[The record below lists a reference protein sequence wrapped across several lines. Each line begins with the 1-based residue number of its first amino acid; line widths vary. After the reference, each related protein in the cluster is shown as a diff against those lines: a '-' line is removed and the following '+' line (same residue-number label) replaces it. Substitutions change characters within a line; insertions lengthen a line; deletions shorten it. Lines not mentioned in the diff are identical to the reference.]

1 MADLEKSVRALSPFP
16 PVQAAALL
24 KPGGVRVLRCQ
35 LPRKND
41 FYGFEPA
48 APSQL
53 YPEAPAGA
61 PAHADPWRCAEHDR
75 PGGNASGPA
84 PWSFPESE
92 LVIEEEADG
101 CADPEQEAKQLEKL
115 LAKTKLE
122 SAAKVGTQEF
132 CHRGIVIHR
141 LCANRQ

>member
-1 MADLEKSVRALSPFP
+1 MDGAMADLEKSVRALSPFP

-75 PGGNASGPA
+75 DRKS
-84 PWSFPESE
+84 
-92 LVIEEEADG
+92 V
-101 CADPEQEAKQLEKL
+101 
-115 LAKTKLE
+115 
-122 SAAKVGTQEF
+122 V
-132 CHRGIVIHR
+132 
-141 LCANRQ
+141 